1 MNPPDMPLDDT
12 ELEKLEEIHN
22 DVHQTRTRIEVID
35 ERTRSMNARMNS
47 MDQEINKNTDDIDA
61 LEENVERNK
70 TILGGFVTGVTGVF
84 VWALNKLRII

>member
-1 MNPPDMPLDDT
+1 MPLNDT
-12 ELEKLEEIHN
+12 ESEKLEEIHD

-47 MDQEINKNTDDIDA
+47 MDQEINKNSDDINA
-61 LEENVERNK
+61 LEEDVGRNK

-84 VWALNKLRII
+84 LWSMDKLRVI

>member
-1 MNPPDMPLDDT
+1 MPLDDT
-12 ELEKLEEIHN
+12 EREKLEEIHN

-47 MDQEINKNTDDIDA
+47 MDQEIKKNTDDIDA

-84 VWALNKLRII
+84 LWSMDKLRVI

>member
-1 MNPPDMPLDDT
+1 MPLDDT
-12 ELEKLEEIHN
+12 EREKLEEIHN

-47 MDQEINKNTDDIDA
+47 MDQEIKKNTDDIDA

-70 TILGGFVTGVTGVF
+70 TILGGFVSGITGLF
-84 VWALNKLRII
+84 LWALNKLRII

>member
-1 MNPPDMPLDDT
+1 MPLEDT
-12 ELEKLEEIHN
+12 ELEKLEEIHE

-47 MDQEINKNTDDIDA
+47 MDQEIKKNTEDINA

-84 VWALNKLRII
+84 LWSMDKLRII

>member
-12 ELEKLEEIHN
+12 EREKLEEIHD

-35 ERTRSMNARMNS
+35 ERTRSMDARMNS
-47 MDQEINKNTDDIDA
+47 LDQEIEKNSGDINA
-61 LEENVERNK
+61 LEEDVERNK

-84 VWALNKLRII
+84 LWAMDKLRII

>member
-1 MNPPDMPLDDT
+1 MPLEDT

-47 MDQEINKNTDDIDA
+47 MDQEIKKNTDDIDA

-70 TILGGFVTGVTGVF
+70 TILGGFVSGITGLF
-84 VWALNKLRII
+84 LWALNKLRII

>member
-1 MNPPDMPLDDT
+1 MPLDDT
-12 ELEKLEEIHN
+12 EREKLEEIHE

-47 MDQEINKNTDDIDA
+47 MDQEIEKNTDDIDA

-70 TILGGFVTGVTGVF
+70 TVLGGFMTGVTGVF
-84 VWALNKLRII
+84 LWSMDKLRVI